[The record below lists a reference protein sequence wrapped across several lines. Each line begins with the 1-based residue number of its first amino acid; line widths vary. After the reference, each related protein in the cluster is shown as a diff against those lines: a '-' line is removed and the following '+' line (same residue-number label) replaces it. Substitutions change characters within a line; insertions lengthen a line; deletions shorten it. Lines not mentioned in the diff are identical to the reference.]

1 MYRIVY
7 VVVKLYLTC
16 FNIAFQRC
24 GTVISQTVYLL
35 MYLRTFRST
44 VGIVNITL
52 CIATADSNEPAVRYR
67 SGTAYHGNKQ
77 YFQSDHSHTHNK
89 HKVRS
94 YKAIFSSWLQ
104 LHKNLVKYLLVN
116 IAPYID
122 VFTTV
127 SISSTPCRT
136 VLQQCFFNRAG
147 KQQWTFTPKNR
158 QIKRNKIQCK
168 IGIKRPI

>member
-67 SGTAYHGNKQ
+67 SGTAYHGN
-77 YFQSDHSHTHNK
+77 
-89 HKVRS
+89 
-94 YKAIFSSWLQ
+94 
-104 LHKNLVKYLLVN
+104 
-116 IAPYID
+116 
-122 VFTTV
+122 
-127 SISSTPCRT
+127 SISKVTT
-136 VLQQCFFNRAG
+136 HTLTTNTKYVAI
-147 KQQWTFTPKNR
+147 KQFSVVGCSYT
-158 QIKRNKIQCK
+158 KIL
-168 IGIKRPI
+168 